1 MEKFPEFENK
11 EAKDDFLRQT
21 KKKILSNV
29 KFIAELIIC
38 KILKKQI
45 IKYCISQL
53 FKSFLN
59 HYYKYSQEKQI
70 EDSTFDF
77 HYEAIIE
84 FIENIGE
91 KYESVDEKEK
101 EKEKEP
107 KPQGNYKDIENN
119 IKSILTLASPPST

>member
-1 MEKFPEFENK
+1 MEKFPIFENK
-11 EAKDDFLRQT
+11 EAKDDFLRLT

-53 FKSFLN
+53 FQSFLN
-59 HYYKYSQEKQI
+59 HFYAHSMDKQI
-70 EDSTFDF
+70 EDSIFDF

-84 FIENIGE
+84 FIENVGE
-91 KYESVDEKEK
+91 KYESIDEKEK
-101 EKEKEP
+101 ES
-107 KPQGNYKDIENN
+107 KPQDNYEAIKGI
-119 IKSILTLASPPST
+119 IKSILTLASPPPPV